1 MIQIEHLE
9 FISISKGFINKPF
22 EVTNAWVEYQIA
34 KGSKVLFFVDSI
46 DQPQILCWTKIKK
59 VKFIGEVLE
68 LQGPIYKENIT
79 TKQLYKFL
87 NVFKDLPYKGVF
99 LNPSTTYDV
108 SLELAC
114 RKALFKRPIGQS
126 STSLTIVVQT
136 DEFNPDRNWK
146 RNLKKAH
153 IESFNIDI
161 KQDVTIEDCNIIENL
176 HAENTKIKNLGYC
189 LKAKEIKVLS
199 EHENIYT
206 CFLYKNKT
214 PIAARIISIEEDIS
228 YDIFACN
235 SLESRKNGAT
245 HFLMQSIFEYLE
257 TLGISN
263 FDFSRIPLGRE
274 GAHGVFEFKN
284 STRGN
289 IVQYNGEWV
298 FFKNKKLRHL
308 YYLYNLFVNK
318 KDFY

>member
-1 MIQIEHLE
+1 MVQIEHLE

-34 KGSKVLFFVDSI
+34 KDSKVLFFVDSI
-46 DQPQILCWTKIKK
+46 EQPQILCWTKIKK

-68 LQGPIYKENIT
+68 VQGPIYKENIT

-87 NVFKDLPYKGVF
+87 NVFKDLSYKGVF

-108 SLELAC
+108 SLEVAL

-126 STSLTIVVQT
+126 STSLTIVVKT
-136 DEFNPDRNWK
+136 DEFNPDTNWK
-146 RNLKKAH
+146 RNLKKANVN
-153 IESFNIDI
+153 SFNIDI
-161 KQDVTIEDCNIIENL
+161 KQDLTIEDSNVIENL
-176 HAENTKIKNLGYC
+176 HAENAKIKNLGYC
-189 LKAKEIKVLS
+189 LNAKEIKFLTK
-199 EHENIYT
+199 HENIYT

-245 HFLMQSIFEYLE
+245 QFLMQSIFEYLK
-257 TLGISN
+257 TVGISN

-274 GAHGVFEFKN
+274 GAYGVYEFKN
-284 STRGN
+284 STRGSV
-289 IVQYNGEWV
+289 IQYNGEWV

-308 YYLYNLFVNK
+308 YYLFNLFVNK

>member
-1 MIQIEHLE
+1 MIKIEHLV
-9 FISISKGFINKPF
+9 FINIAKGFLNKPF
-22 EVTNAWVEYQIA
+22 ELTNAWVEYQKARGGKI
-34 KGSKVLFFVDSI
+34 LFFTDSI
-46 DQPQILCWTKIKK
+46 DQPQILFWAKIKK
-59 VKFIGEVLE
+59 VKLIGEVLE
-68 LQGPIYKENIT
+68 VQGPIYKEGVT
-79 TKQLYKFL
+79 TKQLYKSL
-87 NVFKDLPYKGVF
+87 SGFKDLPYKGVF

-126 STSLTIVVQT
+126 STSLTIIVNT
-136 DEFNPDRNWK
+136 DKFNPDTNWK

-153 IESFNIDI
+153 VEHFNIDI
-161 KQDVTIEDCNIIENL
+161 KQDLTIEDCNFIENL
-176 HAENTKIKNLGYC
+176 HSENAKIKKLGYR

-199 EHENIYT
+199 KHENIYT

-245 HFLMQSIFEYLE
+245 QFLMQSIFEYLE